1 MRARAGAS
9 GIRRIRGGLAR
20 ARHWTARARHWTA
33 LAVVAAWLVTA
44 ATTLATDPTASP
56 AGGDVRTT
64 PAAPGVVGDPLAAVL
79 GVVLVGAVVVGIT
92 LAATALLARR

>member
-9 GIRRIRGGLAR
+9 GIRRIRGGLAG
-20 ARHWTARARHWTA
+20 ARPWTA

-44 ATTLATDPTASP
+44 ATTLGADPTASP

-64 PAAPGVVGDPLAAVL
+64 PAAPGLAGEPLLALAGVLVVGLLAA
-79 GVVLVGAVVVGIT
+79 GIT
-92 LAATALLARR
+92 LLAVRMTSRP